1 MVRLKGII
9 KGAWEWGVSGM
20 EAPVEPSAPVVQV
33 EDMRLA
39 SNVFQQG
46 VGGFSIHDGN
56 KFFGGLGAP
65 TIVWTDYWSLRLH
78 SARLFKENV
87 YARGLIRRLITNE
100 INTGLS
106 LEATPNRELLGMTE
120 DARNKWSEDVE
131 NRFQMWATTPQKIC
145 DFQKQDTFG
154 ALQRIVRREALVEG
168 DILVVRRQSRKTGLP
183 SIQLI
188 SGSKVQTPLTQTLRQ
203 GNKIIHGVEVDKNGV
218 HVAYWILQED
228 NTSKRLPAF
237 GERSGR
243 RTAWLVY
250 GADKRKDEVR
260 GEPLLS
266 LILQSLK
273 EIDRYRDSAQRKAVI
288 NSILAMFIQK
298 DEDKPGTK
306 PVTGGA
312 KRKGSTTVTDP
323 DGIPRDFNIA
333 SAVPGMIV
341 EELQHGEVPKAF
353 GSDGTDVNFGV
364 FEAAL
369 IQAIAWANE
378 IPPGILTLAFHSNY
392 SASRGEV
399 NEFKM
404 YLDKSRSER
413 ADEFDIPIY
422 TEWLLSEVLRG
433 KIKAP
438 GLLEAWRNQ
447 LQYEIFA
454 AWVSSDWA
462 GAIKPN
468 VDLKKEA
475 QGYGLLIKEGLITRA
490 RACRELTGM
499 KFSKV
504 IEQLKLENEQLAE
517 TKRPLFKLA
526 EEFNIPVTEAIEAS
540 NDGVIEAAVEETL
553 RLVAEGES

>member
-1 MVRLKGII
+1 
-9 KGAWEWGVSGM
+9 
-20 EAPVEPSAPVVQV
+20 
-33 EDMRLA
+33 
-39 SNVFQQG
+39 
-46 VGGFSIHDGN
+46 
-56 KFFGGLGAP
+56 
-65 TIVWTDYWSLRLH
+65 
-78 SARLFKENV
+78 
-87 YARGLIRRLITNE
+87 
-100 INTGLS
+100 
-106 LEATPNRELLGMTE
+106 
-120 DARNKWSEDVE
+120 
-131 NRFQMWATTPQKIC
+131 KIC

-154 ALQRIVRREALVEG
+154 ALQRIARREALIEG
-168 DILVVRRQSRKTGLP
+168 DILVVIRQSRSTGLP
-183 SIQLI
+183 SVQLI

-203 GNKIIHGVEVDKNGV
+203 GNKIIHGVEVDKNGR

-243 RTAWLVY
+243 RIAWLVY

-306 PVTGGA
+306 PIGGGVV
-312 KRKGSTTVTDP
+312 RKDTITATDP
-323 DGIPRDFNIA
+323 DGSPRDFNIA
-333 SAVPGMIV
+333 SAIPGMVV

-378 IPPGILTLAFHSNY
+378 IPPEVLTLSFQSNY
-392 SASRGEV
+392 SASRGAV

-413 ADEFDIPIY
+413 ADEFGIPIY

-438 GLLEAWRNQ
+438 GLLEAWRNPS
-447 LQYEIFA
+447 QYDIFA

-462 GAIKPN
+462 GAIKPS
-468 VDLKKEA
+468 VDIKKEA
-475 QGYGLLIKEGLITRA
+475 QGYELMIKMGGITRSRMA
-490 RACRELTGM
+490 RELNGM

-504 IEQLKLENEQLAE
+504 AEQLKKENELLAE
-517 TKRPLFKLA
+517 ATRPLLELA
-526 EEFNIPVTEAIEAS
+526 AEFGVPVDDVLKAS
-540 NDGVIEAAVEETL
+540 NDSLVEDIVEDTL
-553 RLVAEGES
+553 RLVAEGEG